1 MNPHI
6 FREYDIRGLV
16 DKDLTEETARLIG
29 LSFGTF
35 LREKGGRSAVVG
47 RDVRMSSPALA
58 KALIEGIAD
67 TGCDV
72 ADAGVVPTPVLYFSI
87 LHYGRDG
94 GVMVTGSHNPI
105 EFNGFKLCIGAASM
119 FGEEI
124 GRLRDIIQSG
134 KFETGSGKVETLD
147 PVNEYSDYVAERI
160 TVNKRLKVVVDAG
173 NGTAG
178 EIAPAIFR
186 RLGCEVSELYCRPDG
201 TFPNHL
207 PDPTVPE
214 LMDDLIEK
222 VKAEKAD
229 LGIGF
234 DGDADRIGAVDEKGN
249 IVWGDRLLA
258 LFAGEIL
265 KKGNEKIIFDVKCS
279 QALVESIESA
289 GGTPVMWKTGHSL
302 IKKKMK
308 EENSPLAG
316 EMSGHMFFADNYYGY
331 DDAIYAA
338 CRLLELLSATDASL
352 SMLDSRIPRYMS
364 TPEIRVDAA
373 DEDKFRVV
381 EEAGRYF
388 RKKYDTIDV
397 DGVRIL
403 FPEGWGLIRAS
414 NTQPVIVMRFEA
426 KTEKALAEIRESVET
441 VLKSLG
447 VAKLS

>member
-29 LSFGTF
+29 LSYGTY
-35 LREKGGRSAVVG
+35 LRGKGGRSAVVG
-47 RDVRMSSPALA
+47 RDVRLSSPALA
-58 KALIEGIAD
+58 QALIDGISSA
-67 TGCDV
+67 GCDV

-87 LHYGRDG
+87 LRYGRDG
-94 GVMVTGSHNPI
+94 GVMVTGSHNPV
-105 EFNGFKLCIGAASM
+105 EYNGFKLCIGAASM
-119 FGEEI
+119 SGGEI
-124 GRLRDIIQSG
+124 GRLKDIIEEG
-134 KFETGSGKVETLD
+134 KFETGSGKVETIEPLK
-147 PVNEYSDYVAERI
+147 EYSDYVVERI
-160 TVNKRLKVVVDAG
+160 RVDRKLKVVVDAG

-178 EIAPAIFR
+178 EVAPEIFR
-186 RLGCEVSELYCRPDG
+186 RLGCEVVELYCRPDG
-201 TFPNHL
+201 SFPNHL

-214 LMDDLIEK
+214 LMKDLMDM
-222 VKAEKAD
+222 VGAEQAD

-234 DGDADRIGAVDEKGN
+234 DGDADRIGAVDENGN

-258 LFAGEIL
+258 LYAGEIL
-265 KKGNEKIIFDVKCS
+265 KKGSEKIIFDVKCS
-279 QALVESIESA
+279 RALVEFIEAA

-308 EENSPLAG
+308 EEKAPLAG

-338 CRLLELLSATDASL
+338 CRLLELLSSADASL
-352 SMLDSRIPRYMS
+352 GRLDAGIPRYIS
-364 TPEIRVDAA
+364 TPEIRVDVE
-373 DEDKFRVV
+373 DELKFRVV
-381 EEAGRYF
+381 EQAAEYF
-388 RKKYDTIDV
+388 RDRHDTIEV

-426 KTEKALAEIRESVET
+426 KTEKALGDIRSAVESR
-441 VLKSLG
+441 LKSLG
-447 VAKLS
+447 VKGL